1 MARCPD
7 CNKFVSYDTDQEPEV
22 DVDIDEDGQ
31 VTGTVRIF
39 DACAECGTELR
50 ETTIDISED
59 MSAAC
64 EGHLVDDAK
73 EALAKF
79 VVQTRG
85 GESKVWKNVA
95 NLTPFDSETDAEIA
109 LAGLV
114 KTEDIEYR
122 IEPVE
127 GDEGGV
133 EHSLSIEADEITRD
147 EKRVKGK
154 TVYVVTV
161 KLNVKCD
168 CSPSFEAEASWAD
181 EIAATDLE
189 GLS

>member
-31 VTGTVRIF
+31 VTGSIRIF
-39 DACAECGTELR
+39 DACSECGTELR
-50 ETTIDISED
+50 ETTLDISED
-59 MSAAC
+59 MSEAC
-64 EGHLVDDAK
+64 EGHLAEDAT
-73 EALAKF
+73 EPPAKF

-95 NLTPFDSETDAEIA
+95 NLTPFDSETDAEVA

-114 KTEDIEYR
+114 KAEGIEYR

-133 EHSLSIEADEITRD
+133 EHSLSVEAEEITRD
-147 EKRVKGK
+147 EKKVKGK

-161 KLNVKCD
+161 KLSVKCD
-168 CSPSFEAEASWAD
+168 CSPAFEAEATWTD
-181 EIAATDLE
+181 EVAASDLE